1 MKIAFTSCMSFT
13 VFAQQPVWDQI
24 AARKPDRLL
33 LLGDSIYIDAAPFP
47 NNEHPKKASA
57 YDFLLHLLE
66 RWRLQLDQ
74 PQFRALVKAVPTDA
88 IWDDHDFLWNEHF
101 EEKAIA
107 KKIYTDHV
115 RITRAL
121 FNAFCRTLD
130 ARLAEGSFPT
140 AYNDA
145 AINQPNEPAPGY
157 KYRSLE
163 PELKLHLTDGRSWR
177 LGKDMLGADQRAQ
190 IAARMAEAPNAAH
203 LLASG
208 SVVRAESDAR
218 WQDFADYAWLQ
229 DLARRFK
236 ILVLSGD
243 IHGNRMA
250 SLDLGHGR
258 WLHDATAS
266 GAAIQM
272 LIALGAKCENYG
284 LLSTDAKTL
293 RLDFFSHG
301 TPDSV
306 GSWAIDRETWARS
319 SVA

>member
-1 MKIAFTSCMSFT
+1 MKLAFTSCMSFT

-24 AARKPDRLL
+24 AAQHPDRLV
-33 LLGDSIYIDAAPFP
+33 LLGDSVYIDAMPFP
-47 NNEHPKKASA
+47 NNIHPKRLENI
-57 YDFLLHLLE
+57 DFLLHLLK
-66 RWRLQLDQ
+66 RWQVQLDQ

-101 EEKAIA
+101 EENAIA
-107 KKIYTDHV
+107 KRIYSENI

-130 ARLAEGSFPT
+130 ARLAPGSFPD

-145 AINQPNEPAPGY
+145 VINQPGEPPPDY
-157 KYRSLE
+157 KYRDLE

-177 LGKDMLGADQRAQ
+177 LGREMLGAAQRGQ
-190 IAARMAEAPNAAH
+190 IEANMAAAPGAVH

-208 SVVRAESDAR
+208 SVVRSDDDSR
-218 WQDFADYAWLQ
+218 WAQFDDYAWLQ
-229 DLARRFK
+229 ALARQHK

-243 IHGNRMA
+243 IHANRFQA
-250 SLDLGHGR
+250 TDLGAGH
-258 WLHDATAS
+258 WLFDATAS
-266 GAAIQM
+266 GAAIKR
-272 LIALGAKCENYG
+272 LVDAGSKCENYG
-284 LLSTDAKTL
+284 LLSTDPASL
-293 RLDFFSHG
+293 RLDFCSHG

-306 GSWAIDRETWARS
+306 GSWAINRAAWTHS